1 MKQLAL
7 KIIEKSGGFSAFNR
21 FTKNTATI
29 FMLHRFARR
38 PIPGE
43 HWPTTELLHEFL
55 SYLHSHKYRVMT
67 LREYVK
73 TIISKEDTYKTVVFT
88 VDDGYRDFYLN
99 AFEVFR
105 EFRYPAAI
113 FLTGDFI
120 ENRLFLWWDKI
131 EYAINSTRH
140 DKIDLGFMDQDV
152 VSISEKAQKDGV
164 ILKII
169 SYCKKIDNQK
179 KMQIIDNI
187 IESLE
192 VDVTGQ
198 PEGIYEPLNWDEIE
212 EMSREGIEFFPHTKT
227 HPILSNISYDEK
239 KVELAEPKEMIEKK
253 LNKPADIFCYPNGQ
267 PGDFDQETIELL
279 RSLGYIA
286 AVVGYEGFENTRDEI
301 DLFRIRRFPIPRDV
315 YHFKQYVSGLESFK
329 SRLRGNN

>member
-1 MKQLAL
+1 
-7 KIIEKSGGFSAFNR
+7 
-21 FTKNTATI
+21 
-29 FMLHRFARR
+29 
-38 PIPGE
+38 
-43 HWPTTELLHEFL
+43 
-55 SYLHSHKYRVMT
+55 MT

-73 TIISKEDTYKTVVFT
+73 AIISKEDTYKTVVFT

-105 EFRYPAAI
+105 EFKYPAAI

-140 DKIDLGFMDQDV
+140 DKIDLGFMDQGV
-152 VSISEKAQKDGV
+152 VSISEKAQKDEALKK
-164 ILKII
+164 ILGH
-169 SYCKKIDNQK
+169 CKKINNQIK
-179 KMQIIDNI
+179 LKIIDNI

-192 VDVTGQ
+192 VDVTGH
-198 PEGIYEPLNWDEIE
+198 PEGIYEPLSWSEIA
-212 EMSREGIEFFPHTKT
+212 EMSKYGIEFFPHSKT

-239 KVELAEPKEMIEKK
+239 KVELAEPKEMIEKR

-279 RSLGYIA
+279 KSLDYIA
-286 AVVGYEGFENTRDEI
+286 AVVGYEGFENTKNEI
-301 DLFRIRRFPIPRDV
+301 DLFRIRRFPIPRDI

-329 SRLRGNN
+329 SRFRKNN